1 MKFVLALLFCTT
13 LASGTV
19 LDEFKA
25 FKEKFNKN
33 YLNEKEDAHRLNV
46 FAHNLRYITDHN
58 NEADE
63 GKHTFRMGI
72 NQFTDLTE
80 EEWKQRFTKRQ
91 NMKPRPTT
99 KSQPTPGR
107 PDSVDWREEGYV
119 TEVQDQGNCGSCWAF
134 GSNGALEGA
143 IKKKTGE
150 LVNLSEQNLVDCD
163 SKSSGCNGGLE
174 IWAWDYIIKNGGI
187 NLEEDYPYEAK
198 HHHKCNFD
206 ENNRVLTMTDY
217 IEYPNDEEA
226 LTNHIAEE
234 GPVSVSMDASHSS
247 FQHYSSGVY
256 QEPNCGHKE
265 RDLDHAI
272 LGVGYGTENGE
283 GYFLVKNSWGTS
295 WGEDGYFKMLRDGS
309 NMCGIATDT
318 NLPIA

>member
-1 MKFVLALLFCTT
+1 MKFVLVLLVFTA

-19 LDEFKA
+19 LDEFTA
-25 FKEKFNKN
+25 FKEKFNKK

-46 FAHNLRYITDHN
+46 FAHNLRYITNHN

-80 EEWKQRFTKRQ
+80 EEWKQRFTKKQ
-91 NMKPRPTT
+91 NMKPRPVT

-163 SKSSGCNGGLE
+163 KKSSGCNGGLE
-174 IWAWDYIIKNGGI
+174 IWAWDYIIKNNGI
-187 NLEEDYPYEAK
+187 NLEEDYPYEAT
-198 HHHKCNFD
+198 HHHNCNFD

-234 GPVSVSMDASHSS
+234 GPVSVSMDASHKS

-256 QEPNCGHKE
+256 QEPHCGNGE

-272 LGVGYGTENGE
+272 LGVGYGTENGD
-283 GYFLVKNSWGTS
+283 GYFLVKNSWGTT
-295 WGEDGYFKMLRDGS
+295 WGEEGYFKMLRDGS

>member
-1 MKFVLALLFCTT
+1 MGFVLALLFCTT
-13 LASGTV
+13 FASGTV

-25 FKEKFNKN
+25 VKEKFNKN
-33 YLNEKEDAHRLNV
+33 YVNKKENAHRLNV
-46 FAHNLRYITDHN
+46 FANNLQIINDHN
-58 NEADE
+58 NEADD
-63 GKHTFRMGI
+63 GKHTFRMGV

-80 EEWKQRFTKRQ
+80 EEWKQRFTKRE
-91 NMKPRPTT
+91 NVKPRPIT

-163 SKSSGCNGGLE
+163 KKSSGCNGGLE

-187 NLEEDYPYEAK
+187 NLEKDYPYEAK
-198 HHHKCNFD
+198 HHHNCNFD

-272 LGVGYGTENGE
+272 LGVGYGTENGD

-295 WGEDGYFKMLRDGS
+295 WGEDGYFKMLGDGS